1 MPQVAAREIEIL
13 LVDDNAPDV
22 NQPPPPREAFG

>member
-13 LVDDNAPDV
+13 LIDDNAPDV
-22 NQPPPPREAFG
+22 NQPPPREAFG